1 MNFLSSKWVLAR
13 VKREDLSLTNQVYNL
28 LKDAINSFDL
38 PPGTN
43 LVESELSNNLGT
55 SVTPIRE
62 ALRRLESERLVM
74 TSFGR
79 SPKVRGFSL
88 QEIREM
94 FEVRAILESWA
105 VREIF
110 HHLSEENVEILEEC
124 MHKAEVALNKN
135 DLVDFSLENKR
146 FHSELSRHCGN
157 DYLLKILSEIAN
169 QQHRVRIALFRQ
181 TNPLAKQFSKKVI
194 EDHLTIIDAIRAQDQ
209 ELTVNLINKDIRGL
223 LNDINEGRLEAIE
236 SILDY

>member
-1 MNFLSSKWVLAR
+1 M
-13 VKREDLSLTNQVYNL
+13 TNQVYNL

-43 LVESELSNNLGT
+43 LVESELSNTLGT

-105 VREIF
+105 VRESF
-110 HHLSEENVEILEEC
+110 HHLNEENVDIL
-124 MHKAEVALNKN
+124 
-135 DLVDFSLENKR
+135 
-146 FHSELSRHCGN
+146 
-157 DYLLKILSEIAN
+157 
-169 QQHRVRIALFRQ
+169 
-181 TNPLAKQFSKKVI
+181 
-194 EDHLTIIDAIRAQDQ
+194 
-209 ELTVNLINKDIRGL
+209 
-223 LNDINEGRLEAIE
+223 
-236 SILDY
+236 